1 MELEWV
7 LTALQNE
14 KQIFAA
20 VVGPTGTGKSYLLN
34 RLMDLMRSRGL
45 VVAKLTPS
53 SVATHLIGGTTI
65 HNFFAL
71 VYSSGH
77 RKVPVPFPFNGLST
91 HIIHVM

>member
-7 LTALQNE
+7 LAALQNE

-34 RLMDLMRSRGL
+34 RLMDLMRSCGL

-53 SVATHLIGGTTI
+53 SVAAHLIGGTTI
-65 HNFFAL
+65 HNFLTL

-91 HIIHVM
+91 NVIHLM